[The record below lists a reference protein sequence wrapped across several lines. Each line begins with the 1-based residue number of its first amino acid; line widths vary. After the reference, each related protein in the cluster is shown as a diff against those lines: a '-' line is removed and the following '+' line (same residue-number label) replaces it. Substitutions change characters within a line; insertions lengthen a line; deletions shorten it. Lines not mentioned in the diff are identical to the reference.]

1 MLSPTVRRTLIG
13 ALVGGGIFFLASL
26 YQSVKAGGGLLRFAA
41 PTAALVLIGAT
52 VGGLLGPL
60 LGRIGSRG
68 ARDGG
73 GGGKG
78 GRAARRDARSER
90 DVQEEESS

>member
-1 MLSPTVRRTLIG
+1 MLSPTVRRTVIG
-13 ALVGGGIFFLASL
+13 ALVGGGIFFAATL
-26 YQSVKAGGGLLRFAA
+26 YQSVRAGGDLLRFAA
-41 PTAALVLIGAT
+41 PTAAMVLIGAT

-73 GGGKG
+73 GGEMTGP
-78 GRAARRDARSER
+78 A
-90 DVQEEESS
+90 DVTGSKAETHEEESS

>member
-1 MLSPTVRRTLIG
+1 MLSPTVRRTVIG
-13 ALVGGGIFFLASL
+13 ALAGGGIFFAASL
-26 YQSVKAGGGLLRFAA
+26 YQSVRAGGGLLRFAA

-68 ARDGG
+68 VRDGG
-73 GGGKG
+73 GDGEG
-78 GRAARRDARSER
+78 GRAGPSQGRPANE
-90 DVQEEESS
+90 VQEEESS